1 MWCSICRQDVP
12 GSIVPGGGQYCCPRC
27 GETMPSSHGSLGPP
41 PDKASEQ
48 PQNRTTEPAP
58 KSDYD
63 EWEMEERL
71 RHLDRM
77 YARSPQS
84 GPLPRSNSYQIR
96 IDAGHAPIPREQPV
110 AAPPQ
115 QQGPSWLARLGRLG
129 LAFGLSITVCGACL
143 MIWAHYGA
151 RPDLMPMGIPIAVVG
166 QILLL
171 LGLVLQ
177 FDSPARETREASEQ
191 ARPRAALPSGN
202 TSYRFDTAPDSS
214 PQLTDLAARL
224 DELARKLDNRGE
236 GQRD

>member
-27 GETMPSSHGSLGPP
+27 GEMMPSSHGSLGPP
-41 PDKASEQ
+41 SEREAEEDKRPAS
-48 PQNRTTEPAP
+48 EPAP
-58 KSDYD
+58 TSDYD

-77 YARSPQS
+77 YARSPLGGPITRS
-84 GPLPRSNSYQIR
+84 GSHHFR
-96 IDAGHAPIPREQPV
+96 IDTQHSPVPREQPV
-110 AAPPQ
+110 AAPPPEL
-115 QQGPSWLARLGRLG
+115 GPSWLVRLGRLG
-129 LAFGLSITVCGACL
+129 LAFGLSVTVCGASL

-177 FDSPARETREASEQ
+177 FDSPARESHKAVEPTRT
-191 ARPRAALPSGN
+191 RPTLSIGD
-202 TSYRFDTAPDSS
+202 SDYRFDDGPGGS

-224 DELARKLDNRGE
+224 DELSRKLDNRGE
-236 GQRD
+236 GHRD